1 MLMMDTEL
9 YADHIAR
16 HYAAY
21 RPLLHQVILQRVLG
35 DKRYNCGLDIGCGT
49 GQSSLALLPFC
60 QNIVGL
66 DPSQEM
72 LANTIVNQDI
82 EYQHFDKSHLDFET
96 RHFDLI
102 TLAGSLFY
110 GKSQQLL
117 DEIIR
122 VLKPEGRVIVY
133 DFNIHL
139 ASLKGLLPLPEITDY
154 YDHTVNFDGL
164 ALGDLQEVEVQEVTY
179 SLALSTIELAH
190 LLLADEPTYE
200 RLKQSFPTENL
211 FDSVLATLAQ
221 EYGKQQQIDMPVTL
235 YWAVYTN

>member
-1 MLMMDTEL
+1 MMDTEF
-9 YADHIAR
+9 YADHIAP

-21 RPLLHQVILQRVLG
+21 RPPLHQVILERVLG
-35 DKRYNCGLDIGCGT
+35 DKRHNRGLDIGCGT

-60 QNIVGL
+60 RQVTAI
-66 DPSQEM
+66 DPSREM
-72 LANTIVNQDI
+72 LAKAIEHPDI
-82 EYQHFDKSHLDFET
+82 AYNYFDKAQLDFKPQS
-96 RHFDLI
+96 FDII

-117 DEIIR
+117 DEITR
-122 VLKPEGRVIVY
+122 VLKPGGRVIVY

-139 ASLKGLLPLPEITDY
+139 ASLKALLALPEITDY

-164 ALGDLQEVEVQEVTY
+164 ELGNLQEVEVQEATY
-179 SLALSTIELAH
+179 SLALSNVELAH

-200 RLKQSFPTENL
+200 KLKQSFPTENL

-221 EYGKQQQIDMPVTL
+221 EYGRQQQIDLPVNL